1 MVFALIGL
9 PVRRFLRV
17 KAAKFLLGHIRY
29 GDQAVKLLQKRGLA
43 QRRKS
48 GERSGPDGFGGKPCR
63 PRGIFVVLGMPVGV
77 GEYGSELLFLQTVK
91 LCGGLFFI
99 LLQRRQFLQY
109 FDRIQKGPPYPIEN
123 V

>member
-9 PVRRFLRV
+9 PVCRFLRV

-29 GDQAVKLLQKRGLA
+29 GDQAVKLLQKRGLV

-63 PRGIFVVLGMPVGV
+63 LKGVFVVAGMLVSLGEHGP
-77 GEYGSELLFLQTVK
+77 ELLFLQMVK
-91 LCGGLFFI
+91 LRGGLLFV
-99 LLQRRQFLQY
+99 LLQRRQFL
-109 FDRIQKGPPYPIEN
+109 
-123 V
+123 